1 MAKSIKSFS
10 SLEGNFI
17 LPLSKYE
24 FQLGENFNCS
34 YNETISSVLNA
45 MDENEI
51 PKTLTKK
58 YGIGGYQFD
67 SDYIF

>member
-34 YNETISSVLNA
+34 YYETISSVLNA